1 MKPKT
6 TRVAT
11 IICLWL
17 LAAIAYAQQ
26 VAAAAGYPDKPVR
39 VIVPVAAGG
48 GTDIIARI
56 VTTKL
61 GETLGAAFVIDNR
74 PGAGGI
80 LGNEIVAH
88 AQPDG
93 YTLLFTY
100 AAHTIVPF
108 IYRKVP
114 YDVYKDFAP
123 VTMAGSQPLLLAVN
137 TSVKATT
144 VQELIAYAKAR
155 PDELNVALATPSSS
169 GALAAELFK
178 LLTNTRMVS
187 VAFKGGAPALTAL
200 VSGEVQLIF
209 TTPPTVMPHL
219 KGGRV
224 RILGTSG
231 KERVPYLPEV
241 PTLAE
246 AGIKDFNT
254 APWQGM
260 LAPAGTPS
268 AIVDRLYRQTGE
280 VLKTPYVRE
289 RFAAAGTDVVGSSP
303 AEFGALIKRELAQNS
318 KVIKAVGMRAD

>member
-1 MKPKT
+1 MQFVF
-6 TRVAT
+6 RSIAAVGLGA
-11 IICLWL
+11 CAA
-17 LAAIAYAQQ
+17 LASAQP
-26 VAAAAGYPDKPVR
+26 AAGNYPDKPIR

-56 VTTKL
+56 VMSKVAE
-61 GETLGAAFVIDNR
+61 GMGATIVIDNR
-74 PGAGGI
+74 AGAGGI

-88 AQPDG
+88 SQPDG

-123 VTMAGSQPLLLAVN
+123 ITMAGSQPLLLAIN
-137 TSVKATT
+137 AAVKANS
-144 VQELIAYAKAR
+144 VQELIALAKAK
-155 PDELNVALATPSSS
+155 PNELNVALATPSSS

-178 LLTNTRMVS
+178 ILTNTQMVS
-187 VAFKGGAPALTAL
+187 VPFKGGAPALTAM

-209 TTPPTVMPHL
+209 TTPPTVMPYI
-219 KGGRV
+219 KGGKVRV
-224 RILGTSG
+224 LGTSG
-231 KERVPYLPEV
+231 KERVPYLPDV

-254 APWQGM
+254 APWQGL
-260 LAPAGTPS
+260 LAPAGMPA
-268 AIVDRLYRQTGE
+268 AIVDKLYKQVGE
-280 VLKTPYVRE
+280 VLKTPYAHE
-289 RFAAAGTDVVGSSP
+289 RFTAAGTDVVGSSP
-303 AEFGALIKRELAQNS
+303 KEFGELIKRELAQNS

>member
-1 MKPKT
+1 MQF
-6 TRVAT
+6 VLCS
-11 IICLWL
+11 I
-17 LAAIAYAQQ
+17 AAIGVCSFAALASAQP
-26 VAAAAGYPDKPVR
+26 AAPKYPDKPIR

-61 GETLGAAFVIDNR
+61 GENLGAAVVIDNR
-74 PGAGGI
+74 AGAGGI

-114 YDVYKDFAP
+114 YDVYQDFAP
-123 VTMAGSQPLLLAVN
+123 ITMAGSQPLLLAIN
-137 TSVKATT
+137 ASVKANT
-144 VQELIAYAKAR
+144 VQELIALAKAK
-155 PDELNVALATPSSS
+155 PNELNVALATPSSS

-178 LLTNTRMVS
+178 ILTNTQMVS
-187 VAFKGGAPALTAL
+187 VPFKGGAPALTAM

-209 TTPPTVMPHL
+209 TTPPTVMPYI
-219 KGGRV
+219 KGGKVRV
-224 RILGTSG
+224 LGTSG

-260 LAPAGTPS
+260 LAPAGTPP
-268 AIVDRLYRQTGE
+268 AIIDKLYKQVGE
-280 VLKTPYVRE
+280 VLKTPYAHE

-303 AEFGALIKRELAQNS
+303 KEFGELIKRELAQNS

>member
-1 MKPKT
+1 MQRIFHCMTAIGLCSYAALAFAQP
-6 TRVAT
+6 AT
-11 IICLWL
+11 N
-17 LAAIAYAQQ
+17 
-26 VAAAAGYPDKPVR
+26 YPDKPIR

-56 VTTKL
+56 VMSKV
-61 GETLGAAFVIDNR
+61 GEGLGATVVMDNR
-74 PGAGGI
+74 AGAGGI

-88 AQPDG
+88 SQPDG

-123 VTMAGSQPLLLAVN
+123 ITMAGSQPLLLAIN
-137 TSVKATT
+137 ASVKATT
-144 VQELIAYAKAR
+144 VQELIALAKAK
-155 PDELNVALATPSSS
+155 PNELNVALATPSSS

-178 LLTNTRMVS
+178 ILTNTQMVS
-187 VAFKGGAPALTAL
+187 VPFKGGAPALTAM

-209 TTPPTVMPHL
+209 TTPPTVMPYI
-219 KGGRV
+219 KGGKV
-224 RILGTSG
+224 KILGTSG
-231 KERVPYLPEV
+231 KERVPYLPDV

-254 APWQGM
+254 APWQGL
-260 LAPAGTPS
+260 LAPAGTPA
-268 AIVDRLYRQTGE
+268 AIVDKLYKQVGE
-280 VLKTPYVRE
+280 VLKTPYAHE
-289 RFAAAGTDVVGSSP
+289 RFAAAGTDIVGSSP
-303 AEFGALIKRELAQNS
+303 KEFGELIKRELAQNS

>member
-1 MKPKT
+1 MQFGP
-6 TRVAT
+6 RF
-11 IICLWL
+11 I
-17 LAAIAYAQQ
+17 LAAGLSLCAASAFAQQ
-26 VAAAAGYPDKPVR
+26 AAAGYPNKPVR
-39 VIVPVAAGG
+39 VIVPVASGG

-56 VTTKL
+56 VMTKL
-61 GETLGAAFVIDNR
+61 GEQLGGAFVIDNR
-74 PGAGGI
+74 AGAGGI

-123 VTMAGSQPLLLAVN
+123 VTMAGSQPLLLAIN
-137 TSVKATT
+137 AGVKANT
-144 VQELIAYAKAR
+144 VQELIALAKAR
-155 PDELNVALATPSSS
+155 PNALNVALATPSSS

-178 LLTNTRMVS
+178 ILTNTQMVS
-187 VAFKGGAPALTAL
+187 VPFKGGAPALTAM

-209 TTPPTVMPHL
+209 TTPPTVMPYI
-219 KGGRV
+219 KGGKV
-224 RILGTSG
+224 KILGTSG
-231 KERVPYLPEV
+231 KDRVSYLPEV

-254 APWQGM
+254 APWQGL
-260 LAPAGTPS
+260 LAPAGTPA
-268 AIVDRLYRQTGE
+268 AIIDKLYKQIGE
-280 VLKTPYVRE
+280 VLKTSYANE
-289 RFAAAGTDVVGSSP
+289 RFTAAGTDVVGSSP
-303 AEFGALIKRELAQNS
+303 REFGELIKRELEQNS